1 PRTTKTEDIEI
12 ISALLDFSQD
22 LGGNSSIH
30 RTTDYTITLSSMSNL
45 LALPFKKTYTINVK
59 EVARNYLLENGD
71 THPDAVKSDIN
82 DWEKL
87 RQRGVGGEA
96 HADRINDIL
105 RYQAHLT
112 SVLTKLP
119 TDIQLDIPYNT
130 VFSSSAYPITLRNL
144 VFERAAVIFNLAALY
159 SQLARDEDRASGD
172 GLKRAVAFYQNASGT
187 LQYLR
192 IAVLPKLLFSPED
205 EETPLDLST
214 PFVQALEWLML
225 AQAQE
230 CFWQKAKLGMTL
242 VLRSSGDP
250 GADICFQHADNYKN
264 STISKLAAS
273 ASLIFVSTCVR
284 CDTEREPL
292 CQTSVSIAHIQAKQH
307 HFDAVSQY
315 RKSREE
321 LEGSR
326 YGSEIAYLTQAL
338 AGAKRAHDIARKGK
352 ASPAVQQD
360 AQSLLE
366 ALQKDIA
373 RAERDNDLIYH
384 QDVPVASSLP
394 SIPHAAVAQMTI
406 PKELT
411 NPTSIVASEDM
422 LFSELVGWGTREA
435 IKIYYD
441 RRKNLLQ
448 DELVTVADQ
457 ARENAE
463 RTLQELNLPGALEAL
478 ERPVGLPPSLL
489 KKVEEVRLEN
499 GPVKIEAAIRD
510 LGRMA
515 HQNMKI
521 LDEAS
526 QLASLFA
533 MDILDH
539 EASEDE
545 ATREARPLDRP
556 PSHEANLHLVEKE
569 RRYRDILK
577 QAAESDET
585 VQTKW
590 DQWETNITELTW
602 DEADLE
608 ASIPSSTL
616 HARTSTAS
624 DKHARSLRGLLEELD
639 RLKDDRNDIVRRAQK
654 LAEVDNVEP
663 RILKAAAG
671 FERLAEVQPAM
682 FEDIF
687 DEELVKYDKFIKW
700 MNELQPR
707 QEELLDSIRIPK
719 MLQAENALF
728 LQSRKEDE
736 SVKERERTLQSLDLA
751 YHKYQEIVRNLEEGI
766 KFYNDL
772 LARLLQLK
780 DACKQWS
787 NERSREVHLLSKSLQ
802 STTIAEDDTE
812 HVSERV
818 PSPQAQAQ
826 QAAAPAR
833 KLSSLPPIDSSEW
846 GFETM
851 DLPPGPGVKKNTR
864 H

>member
-1 PRTTKTEDIEI
+1 
-12 ISALLDFSQD
+12 
-22 LGGNSSIH
+22 
-30 RTTDYTITLSSMSNL
+30 MSNL
-45 LALPFKKTYTINVK
+45 LAIPFKKTYTISLK
-59 EVARNYLLENGD
+59 EAVRNHLLEHGE

-82 DWEKL
+82 RWERL

-96 HADRINDIL
+96 HADRLDDIL

-130 VFSSSAYPITLRNL
+130 VFSSSAFPVTLRNL

-172 GLKRAVAFYQNASGT
+172 GLKRAVSFYQG
-187 LQYLR
+187 
-192 IAVLPKLLFSPED
+192 
-205 EETPLDLST
+205 
-214 PFVQALEWLML
+214 LEWLML

-230 CFWQKAKLGMTL
+230 CFWQKAKL
-242 VLRSSGDP
+242 
-250 GADICFQHADNYKN
+250 DNYKN
-264 STISKLAAS
+264 SLISKLAAS
-273 ASLIFVSTCVR
+273 TSALYQHAFDAIQNAS
-284 CDTEREPL
+284 PL
-292 CQTSVSIAHIQAKQH
+292 SNTSHVEAKQY

-338 AGAKRAHDIARKGK
+338 SGAQRAHGIARKGK
-352 ASPAVQQD
+352 VSSSVQKD

-384 QDVPVASSLP
+384 QDVPVTSSLP
-394 SIPHAAVAQMTI
+394 PIPHAAVAQMTI

-411 NPTSIVASEDM
+411 APTSIVASEDM
-422 LFSELVGWGTREA
+422 IFSELVGWGTREA

-441 RRKNLLQ
+441 RRKNLIQ
-448 DELVTVADQ
+448 DELVTVSTQ
-457 ARENAE
+457 ARETAQQV
-463 RTLQELNLPGALEAL
+463 LQELNLPGALEAL

-515 HQNMKI
+515 RQNMKI
-521 LDEAS
+521 LDE
-526 QLASLFA
+526 A

-545 ATREARPLDRP
+545 ATRDTIPLDRP
-556 PSHEANLHLVEKE
+556 PSHEANVHLVEKE
-569 RRYRDILK
+569 KRYRDILK
-577 QAAESDET
+577 RAAESDET
-585 VQTKW
+585 VRTKW
-590 DQWETNITELTW
+590 DQWEANITELTW

-608 ASIPSSTL
+608 ASIPSTTL
-616 HARTSTAS
+616 ATGTSAAS
-624 DKHARSLRGLLEELD
+624 DKHARSLRGFLEELD
-639 RLKDDRNDIVRRAQK
+639 RLQTDRDDIVRRAQK

-682 FEDIF
+682 FEDVI

-707 QEELLDSIRIPK
+707 QEELLDSIR
-719 MLQAENALF
+719 AENNLF
-728 LQSRKEDE
+728 LQSRKEDQ
-736 SVKERERTLQSLDLA
+736 SVKERERALQSLDLS
-751 YHKYQEIVRNLEEGI
+751 YHKYQEIIQNLEEGI

-772 LARLLQLK
+772 LTLLLQLK
-780 DACKQWS
+780 DACKQWT
-787 NERSREVHLLSKSLQ
+787 NDRSREVHVLSRSLQ
-802 STTIAEDDTE
+802 SLSLPQDGASEGEDPP
-812 HVSERV
+812 
-818 PSPQAQAQ
+818 PSQPQGETALSKQ
-826 QAAAPAR
+826 
-833 KLSSLPPIDSSEW
+833 LSSLPPMDSDDW
-846 GFETM
+846 GFESM
-851 DLPPGPGVKKNTR
+851 KLPPAPSSKKSR